1 MGNGFEP
8 ITEEEELEAV
18 RAQARRVRRH
28 SAVATV
34 IAAIAVAV
42 FL

>member
-8 ITEEEELEAV
+8 ITEEEELAAV
-18 RAQARRVRRH
+18 RAQAKRVVRN
-28 SAVATV
+28 SVLATV
-34 IAAIAVAV
+34 LSAIVVAV